1 MGLQKITFEGG
12 NVTAKVDADL
22 YHFFNSYDVGIL
34 KSLKNE
40 CSMTLANNTITFQD
54 GYVSIY
60 GRVIYMENQTTIGVT
75 PDSSKSGYVILGVNT
90 SSNEVNLYLKE
101 QTGGYPSLTLT
112 NLINN
117 DGLYEFVLCAY
128 TKTTTSVTLNQVY
141 QRKFILSPKTI
152 IDDLEQRL
160 LIKYIPQRK
169 TLTKVSNGV
178 YQFFGTSSTELME
191 SLVYVFIN
199 NTTVISF
206 PGDSLFIHVGSN
218 RNVSY
223 RYAGGDYSLSVVY
236 ENGVVTLSCGNTT
249 HNITSAYLKK

>member
-117 DGLYEFVLCAY
+117 DGLY
-128 TKTTTSVTLNQVY
+128 

>member
-1 MGLQKITFEGG
+1 MGLQKITFDGG

-34 KSLKNE
+34 KGLRNE

-54 GYVSIY
+54 GYVSVY
-60 GRVIYMENQTTIGVT
+60 GRVIYIENQTMIGVI
-75 PDSSKSGYVILGVNT
+75 PDSTKSGYVILGINT
-90 SSNEVNLYLKE
+90 VSNEASLYLKE
-101 QTGGYPSLTLT
+101 QTGGYPALSQT

-117 DGLYEFVLCAY
+117 DGLFELALCAY
-128 TKTTTSVTLNQVY
+128 TKTTTSVTLNQIY
-141 QRKFILSPKTI
+141 QREFIFSPKTI

-160 LIKYIPQRK
+160 HIKHIPQRK
-169 TLTKVSNGV
+169 SLIKISNGV
-178 YQFFGTSSTELME
+178 YQFAGTNSTELME

-236 ENGVVTLSCGNTT
+236 EGGVVTLSCGNTT
-249 HNITSAYLKK
+249 HNITSVYLKK